1 MNSILRNNSVIH
13 ALLLV
18 FAGMAALVLG
28 DMLVSSLAG
37 TANGPLYR
45 SVLRFMIG
53 AATLAF
59 LIRAGWGKASG
70 VTRLTTTGKR
80 WWWIAFLPL
89 SFFLLA
95 NLAGVDWSSLR
106 VTPGSLLAWI
116 GTNVSI
122 GFVEESLYRG
132 LLLFIL
138 LRAWG
143 RTRSGL
149 MAACVVQAL
158 LFGSLHVLNLLGGA
172 PLIPTIFNAVFATI
186 VGMAFGAAYAYSGS
200 LWTCIVLHAA
210 IDMAGSMK
218 EAFGTVEHVAKTAEH
233 VAKESQSLSVFI
245 PSLVVIV
252 FVSLL
257 PSVWFAYRS
266 DLHQENDSTTA

>member
-1 MNSILRNNSVIH
+1 MDARMCKKSVIH
-13 ALLLV
+13 TLLLV

-53 AATLAF
+53 TATLIY

-80 WWWIAFLPL
+80 WWWVAFLPL

-95 NLAGVDWSSLR
+95 NLAGVDWSSIR
-106 VTPGSLLAWI
+106 VTPGPFLAWI
-116 GTNVSI
+116 GTNASI

-138 LRAWG
+138 LKVWG

-172 PLIPTIFNAVFATI
+172 PLMPTVFNAVFATI

-210 IDMAGSMK
+210 IDMAGSLE
-218 EAFGTVEHVAKTAEH
+218 EAFGAVDH
-233 VAKESQSLSVFI
+233 VAKEGQSLSVFI
-245 PSLVVIV
+245 PSLVVLV

-266 DLHQENDSTTA
+266 DLHEGTTATTF